1 MVSCLC
7 LPRPSV
13 CSNEG
18 KPATGFGPP
27 YALLQGRLPDMAEAR
42 VRGVPRA
49 GSAAGRPRVQPAAP
63 ECTLGGSCILN
74 HPLLCCPSAVA
85 QAPPQ
90 EGLIEVKMGHACFI
104 RDTKD
109 FFIAYGD
116 HPEWGT
122 AHTVG
127 RRTAAPGTGERGRQA
142 ASAMQGAAQPSPCPL
157 WRCLGSLIRWCC
169 PAGTGVGP
177 GGRVVCHRL
186 YHLAAVEVRG
196 RGLTR
201 AGMLRRR
208 WRALPGP
215 ACPPLSQLPCVHT
228 HDTRRG
234 LLQRDHSSRVW
245 HSHAR
250 AEAGGYR
257 AGSGGGRHNV
267 QRPAG
272 PDALRL
278 SGRQRPAGGR
288 ALALSLVGRASAW
301 TLCYRCN

>member
-1 MVSCLC
+1 M
-7 LPRPSV
+7 

-127 RRTAAPGTGERGRQA
+127 RRTAAPGTGGRGRQA

-208 WRALPGP
+208 WRALPARP
-215 ACPPLSQLPCVHT
+215 ARRSASCPASTRTTPAAASCSETT
-228 HDTRRG
+228 HPEFGTVMRMLKQEVTVRAAVEGDTTYSG
-234 LLQRDHSSRVW
+234 LL
-245 HSHAR
+245 
-250 AEAGGYR
+250 
-257 AGSGGGRHNV
+257 
-267 QRPAG
+267 G
-272 PDALRL
+272 PMHYD
-278 SGRQRPAGGR
+278 
-288 ALALSLVGRASAW
+288 
-301 TLCYRCN
+301 